1 MWINDA
7 EQKIDDTED
16 NTLITSLKNLTIEN
30 ESKLKLIL
38 SCYENQINSGSFD
51 HKTFYDSVVKGILPD
66 VTTPSDW
73 DQAWSKFSVEDYSLK
88 LQNRIGNYL
97 ILESDPKHDINAD
110 WEVKREFLG
119 NSIFSSTLR
128 VSENESWTRAT
139 IKQNSGNIAASV
151 IQGWRYS
158 NLRID

>member
-1 MWINDA
+1 MDIHGNFD
-7 EQKIDDTED
+7 EKFQSIVD
-16 NTLITSLKNLTIEN
+16 
-30 ESKLKLIL
+30 
-38 SCYENQINSGSFD
+38 CYENQFNPGSFD
-51 HKTFYDSVVKGILPD
+51 YKTFYDSVVKGILPD
-66 VTTPSDW
+66 VNTPSEW
-73 DQAWSKFSVEDYSLK
+73 DQAWSRFSVEDYSLN
-88 LQNRIGNYL
+88 LQNRIGNYV

-128 VSENESWTRAT
+128 VSENGSWTRAT